1 MTTAPFSRDGYS
13 KWLNH
18 WNLFHFLICE
28 PFICTWRVTKSFCL
42 SDIKNR
48 PWRKIEALPESQKR
62 HNIPVY
68 EAQRRGPPLA
78 CWCHCVLSVVS
89 SLSWDLYWTF
99 SEIEKKVTTGQG
111 LTLSKRS
118 PRCQCLWI
126 INLSFHYRDVI
137 MQESMFPVAHSKLE
151 AGEYIVQR

>member
-1 MTTAPFSRDGYS
+1 MTAPFSRDGYS

-18 WNLFHFLICE
+18 WNFFHFLISE

-48 PWRKIEALPESQKR
+48 PWCKIEALPESQKR
-62 HNIPVY
+62 HNILISEV
-68 EAQRRGPPLA
+68 QRRGSPPGILA
-78 CWCHCVLSVVS
+78 VLCAFCSITVMRYI
-89 SLSWDLYWTF
+89 LDLQWDR
-99 SEIEKKVTTGQG
+99 IKVTTSQG
-111 LTLSKRS
+111 LMLSKCS